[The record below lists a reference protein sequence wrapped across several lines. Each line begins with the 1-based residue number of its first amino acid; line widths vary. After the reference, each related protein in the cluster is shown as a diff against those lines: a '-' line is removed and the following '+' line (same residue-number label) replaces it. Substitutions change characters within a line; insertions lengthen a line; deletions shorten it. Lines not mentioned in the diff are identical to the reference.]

1 MAWAISALASLTVAG
16 LLASFEMLLSWKRRT
31 ILERLRSLSM
41 KDQRDEDDILKRPF
55 LERTIGAALKSLF
68 GTVGKATPERMVTA
82 VGQRLASS
90 GNPGNAKPEDFLAS
104 MGMQSAVA
112 LAGSWLLFWRMK
124 MPPLKAPALSLAL
137 SIMVAYLKWFGLG
150 RAASKRQAEIRRG
163 LPDLMDL
170 LVVSVEAGLA
180 FDMALLRVVE
190 KLKGPLSQ
198 ELQRVLKE
206 MQLGKPRKDA
216 LRDMAERAGVE
227 ELSGLVSAII
237 QGEQLGVGVAGILRL
252 QSDLIRDKRQQFVE
266 EQSMKAPIKM
276 LFPLVFFIFP
286 SIFVVIL
293 GPAVLNIVNILTG
306 TMGGGK

>member
-1 MAWAISALASLTVAG
+1 VAGVLASA
-16 LLASFEMLLSWKRRT
+16 EMLLSWKRRT
-31 ILERLRSLSM
+31 TLSRLRSLAIE
-41 KDQRDEDDILKRPF
+41 DVREEDDILGRPF
-55 LERTIGAALKSLF
+55 LERTLGAAIRSLL
-68 GTVGKATPERMVTA
+68 GVVGKATPGRAVKA
-82 VGQRLASS
+82 VGQKLARS

-104 MGMQSAVA
+104 MGVQAAFV

-124 MPPLKAPALSLAL
+124 MPTLKASALSLTL
-137 SIMVAYLKWFGLG
+137 SVMVAYLRWFGLS
-150 RAASKRQAEIRRG
+150 RAASKRQTEVRRS

-190 KLKGPLSQ
+190 KLKGPISE

-206 MQLGKPRKDA
+206 MQLGKSRKDA
-216 LRDMAERAGVE
+216 LRDMAERVGVE
-227 ELSGLVSAII
+227 ELSALVSAII

-252 QSDLIRDKRQQFVE
+252 QSDLIRDKRQQSIE

-293 GPAVLNIVNILTG
+293 GPAVLNIVNILMG
-306 TMGGGK
+306 TMRGGK